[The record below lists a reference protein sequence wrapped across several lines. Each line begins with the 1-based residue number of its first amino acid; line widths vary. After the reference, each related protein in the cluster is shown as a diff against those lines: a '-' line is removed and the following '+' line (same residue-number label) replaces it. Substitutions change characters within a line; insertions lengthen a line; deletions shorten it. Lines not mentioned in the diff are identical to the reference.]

1 MDAVA
6 DDFPVPLKFEAC
18 YQILNGLQY
27 IHTKKV
33 IHGDLKSANVLVT
46 GLADG
51 LEETEQFFFK
61 LTDLGQ
67 AHTTLNT
74 KLKTNRPLKSGH
86 VNKAGTVSFEAPEIF
101 ENFPKNELVMSTLSE
116 C

>member
-1 MDAVA
+1 
-6 DDFPVPLKFEAC
+6 
-18 YQILNGLQY
+18 LQY

-33 IHGDLKSANVLVT
+33 IHGDLKSENVLVT

-67 AHTTLNT
+67 ALNT
-74 KLKTNRPLKSGH
+74 KLKTNPYHIKH
-86 VNKAGTVSFEAPEIF
+86 QT
-101 ENFPKNELVMSTLSE
+101 EN
-116 C
+116 